1 MIRFHWQELQTI
13 HPKALH
19 RAFCEAGGK
28 DIGAYDFSPAEGWAL
43 TVNEADGSV
52 VKEVLESSAISY
64 QRRQVSSRFDI

>member
-1 MIRFHWQELQTI
+1 MIKFTWKENPSV

-28 DIGAYDFSPAEGWAL
+28 DIGQYDFSPAEGWHL

-52 VKEVLESSAISY
+52 VKEVLESLDIPFTKKEV
-64 QRRQVSSRFDI
+64 RSRFK